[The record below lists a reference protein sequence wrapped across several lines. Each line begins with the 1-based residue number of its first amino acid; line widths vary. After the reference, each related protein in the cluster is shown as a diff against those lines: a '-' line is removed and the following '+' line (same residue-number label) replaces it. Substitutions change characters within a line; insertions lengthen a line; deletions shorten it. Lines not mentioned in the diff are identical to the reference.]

1 MMSHIPPLTPD
12 SRIFVAGHR
21 GMVGSAIVRF
31 LKAGGYKRLITRTRR
46 ELDLTDQQAVRD
58 FFRSEPIDY
67 VVLAAAKVGG
77 ILANNTYRADFI
89 YQNLMI
95 ECNVIHEAFSA
106 GVRRLL
112 FLGSSCIYPKH
123 APQPMKESYLL
134 SGVLEPTNQ
143 PYAIA
148 KIAGI
153 ELSQSYNR
161 QHGTRYRCVMPT
173 NLYGPND
180 SYDLNNSH
188 VLPALIR
195 KFHLARLVEERNWR
209 AILKDEAVFGPI
221 PDSFRTHLCIPFP
234 CGADISERQSLSS
247 AGSKSPVVQLWGT
260 GAARREF
267 LHVDDMASAAV
278 FVMKLEDSIYEQ
290 STQNGQITH
299 INIGAGEDLTIRDL
313 SENVRAVTGYSG
325 RVDWD
330 HTQPDGTPQKLLD
343 VSVISGLGWK
353 PRISLSEGIRQTYQ
367 AYLQTT
373 DIS

>member
-1 MMSHIPPLTPD
+1 MSPLSPLTLN

-31 LKAGGYKRLITRTRR
+31 LTASGHKRLITRTHR
-46 ELDLTDQQAVRD
+46 ELDLMDQQAVRH

-77 ILANNTYRADFI
+77 ILANNTYRANFI

-112 FLGSSCIYPKH
+112 FLGSSCIYPKY
-123 APQPMKESYLL
+123 APQPMKEEYLL

-153 ELSQSYNR
+153 ELCQSYNR
-161 QHGTRYRCVMPT
+161 QYGTRYRCAMPT

-180 SYDLNNSH
+180 SYNLNNSH

-195 KFHLARLVEERNWR
+195 KFHLARLVEESNWR
-209 AILKDEAVFGPI
+209 AIRKDEVVFGPI
-221 PDSFRTHLCIPFP
+221 PDSFRNPLCIPFP
-234 CGADISERQSLSS
+234 SGSDVSDRQFPSPAD
-247 AGSKSPVVQLWGT
+247 SKSPVVQLWGT

-267 LHVDDMASAAV
+267 LHVDDMASGTV
-278 FVMKLEDSIYEQ
+278 FIMQLEDSLYDHA
-290 STQNGQITH
+290 TQNGQITH
-299 INIGAGEDLTIRDL
+299 INIGTGEDLTIREL
-313 SENVRAVTGYSG
+313 SEKVQAVTGYSG
-325 RVDWD
+325 RVAWD
-330 HTQPDGTPQKLLD
+330 RAQPDGMPQKLLD
-343 VSVISGLGWK
+343 VSVLNHLGWK
-353 PRISLSEGIRQTYQ
+353 PGIALSEGLLQTYHNYQ
-367 AYLQTT
+367 KKA
-373 DIS
+373 DIT

>member
-1 MMSHIPPLTPD
+1 MLPVPPLTLE

-21 GMVGSAIVRF
+21 GMVGSAIIRF
-31 LKAGGYKRLITRTRR
+31 LKAAGYQRLITRTHR
-46 ELDLTDQQAVRD
+46 ELDLMNQQAVRD
-58 FFRSEPIDY
+58 FFQSEPIDY

-123 APQPMKESYLL
+123 APQPMKEAYLL
-134 SGVLEPTNQ
+134 SGFLEPTNQ
-143 PYAIA
+143 PYAVA

-153 ELSQSYNR
+153 ELCQSYNR

-180 SYDLNNSH
+180 TYDLNNSH

-195 KFHLARLVEERNWR
+195 KFHLARLAEESNWG
-209 AILKDEAVFGPI
+209 AIRKDEAVFGPI
-221 PDSFRTHLCIPFP
+221 PDSFRTLLCIPP
-234 CGADISERQSLSS
+234 PSGTDIPERQSLTP
-247 AGSKSPVVQLWGT
+247 AGAKSPAVQLWGT

-267 LHVDDMASAAV
+267 LHVDDMASATV
-278 FVMKLEDSIYEQ
+278 YVMQLEDGNYDQ
-290 STQNGQITH
+290 ATQDGQITH
-299 INIGAGEDLTIRDL
+299 INIGTGEDLTIREL
-313 SENVRAVTGYSG
+313 SEKVQAVTGYSG
-325 RVDWD
+325 RVLWD
-330 HTQPDGTPQKLLD
+330 AAQPDGTPQKLLD
-343 VSVISGLGWK
+343 VSILNRLGWK
-353 PRISLSEGIRQTYQ
+353 SAIPLSEGLRQTYR
-367 AYLQTT
+367 AYREMAEN
-373 DIS
+373 S

>member
-1 MMSHIPPLTPD
+1 MLPVPPLKLD

-31 LKAGGYKRLITRTRR
+31 LKAGGYKRLITRTHR
-46 ELDLTDQQAVRD
+46 ELDLMDQQAVRN
-58 FFRSEPIDY
+58 FFRTEPIDY

-112 FLGSSCIYPKH
+112 FLGSSCIYPRH
-123 APQPMKESYLL
+123 APQPMKETYLL

-153 ELSQSYNR
+153 ELCQSYNR

-188 VLPALIR
+188 ALPALIR
-195 KFHLARLVEERNWR
+195 KFHLARLAEENNWR
-209 AILKDEAVFGPI
+209 AIRRDEAVYGPI
-221 PDSFRTHLCIPFP
+221 PDSFRAHLCIPFP
-234 CGADISERQSLSS
+234 SGADVAERLSLSP

-267 LHVDDMASAAV
+267 LHVDDMASATV
-278 FVMKLEDSIYEQ
+278 FIMRLEDRLYDQ
-290 STQNGQITH
+290 ATQDGQITH
-299 INIGAGEDLTIRDL
+299 INIGTGEDLTIREL
-313 SENVRAVTGYSG
+313 SEKVQAVTGFSG
-325 RVDWD
+325 RVLWD
-330 HTQPDGTPQKLLD
+330 HTQPDGMPQKLLD
-343 VSVISGLGWK
+343 VSVLNRLGWK
-353 PRISLSEGIRQTYQ
+353 PGIPLPEGLQQTYQ
-367 AYLQTT
+367 AYQTMAA
-373 DIS
+373 IP

>member
-1 MMSHIPPLTPD
+1 LTLD

-31 LKAGGYKRLITRTRR
+31 LKAGGYNRLITRTRL
-46 ELDLTDQQAVRD
+46 ELDLLDQLAVRH
-58 FFRSEPIDY
+58 FFRTESIDY

-106 GVRRLL
+106 GVQRLL

-123 APQPMKESYLL
+123 APQPMKEAYLL

-153 ELSQSYNR
+153 ELCQSYNR
-161 QHGTRYRCVMPT
+161 QHGTRYRCIMPT

-195 KFHLARLVEERNWR
+195 KFHLARLAEESNWS
-209 AILKDEAVFGPI
+209 AIQKDEAVHGPI
-221 PDSFRTHLCIPFP
+221 PDAFRAHLCIPFP
-234 CGADISERQSLSS
+234 SGADVSERLSLSR
-247 AGSKSPVVQLWGT
+247 AGAESPVVQLWGT

-278 FVMKLEDSIYEQ
+278 FIMQLEDSRYGQ
-290 STQNGQITH
+290 ATQDGRITH
-299 INIGAGEDLTIRDL
+299 INIGTGEDLTIREL
-313 SENVRAVTGYSG
+313 AEKAQAVAGFSG
-325 RVDWD
+325 RVLWD
-330 HTQPDGTPQKLLD
+330 HNQPDGTPQKLLD
-343 VSVISGLGWK
+343 VSVLNRLGWK
-353 PRISLSEGIRQTYQ
+353 PGIPLTEGLQQTFLDYQ
-367 AYLQTT
+367 KMAV
-373 DIS
+373 IP

>member
-1 MMSHIPPLTPD
+1 MLHVPPLTLD
-12 SRIFVAGHR
+12 SRIYVAGHR

-31 LKAGGYKRLITRTRR
+31 LKAGGHQHLITRTHR
-46 ELDLTDQQAVRD
+46 ELDLTDQQAVRH

-77 ILANNTYRADFI
+77 IFANNTYRADFI
-89 YQNLMI
+89 FQNLMI

-123 APQPMKESYLL
+123 APQPMKEAYLL

-153 ELSQSYNR
+153 ELCQSYNR

-195 KFHLARLVEERNWR
+195 KFHLARLVEESNWS
-209 AILKDEAVFGPI
+209 AIQKDEAVFGPI
-221 PDSFRTHLCIPFP
+221 PDSFRTHLGIPFRGGTGLLEKKALKQVDSGLP
-234 CGADISERQSLSS
+234 DVL
-247 AGSKSPVVQLWGT
+247 LWGT

-267 LHVDDMASAAV
+267 LHVDDMASGSV
-278 FVMKLEDSIYEQ
+278 FVMQLDDSLYDQ
-290 STQNGQITH
+290 ATQNGQISH
-299 INIGAGEDLTIRDL
+299 INIGTGEDLTIREL
-313 SENVRAVTGYSG
+313 SDMVKTVTGYSG
-325 RVDWD
+325 RVLWD
-330 HTQPDGTPQKLLD
+330 HTQPDGMPQKLLD
-343 VSVISGLGWK
+343 VSVLNRLGWK
-353 PRISLSEGIRQTYQ
+353 PAISLDEGLRQTYQ
-367 AYLQTT
+367 TYQKMSG
-373 DIS
+373 IP

>member
-1 MMSHIPPLTPD
+1 MFPVPSLTPD

-21 GMVGSAIVRF
+21 GMAGSAIVRF
-31 LKAGGYKRLITRTRR
+31 LKAGGYQRLVTRTHR
-46 ELDLTDQQAVRD
+46 ELDLMDQQAVRW
-58 FFRSEPIDY
+58 FFQSEPIDY

-77 ILANNTYRADFI
+77 ILSNNTYRADFI

-106 GVRRLL
+106 GIRRLM

-123 APQPMKESYLL
+123 APQPMKETYLL

-153 ELSQSYNR
+153 ELCQSYNR
-161 QHGTRYRCVMPT
+161 QYGTRYRCVMPT

-195 KFHLARLVEERNWR
+195 KFHLAGLVEESNWSD
-209 AILKDEAVFGPI
+209 IQKDEAVFGQI
-221 PDSFRTHLCIPFP
+221 PDSIRMHLGIPFP
-234 CGADISERQSLSS
+234 YGKRIPEGNALKPADPGFPNVL
-247 AGSKSPVVQLWGT
+247 LWGT

-267 LHVDDMASAAV
+267 LHVDDMASATV
-278 FVMKLEDSIYEQ
+278 FIMQLADSLYDQATLNE
-290 STQNGQITH
+290 QITH
-299 INIGAGEDLTIRDL
+299 INIGTGEDLTIREL
-313 SENVRAVTGYSG
+313 SEKVQSVTGYSG
-325 RVDWD
+325 RVLWD
-330 HTQPDGTPQKLLD
+330 HTQPDGSPQKLLD
-343 VSVISGLGWK
+343 VSVLNRLGWK
-353 PRISLSEGIRQTYQ
+353 PGIPLPEGLRQTYQ
-367 AYLQTT
+367 AYQKMVDLP
-373 DIS
+373 

>member
-1 MMSHIPPLTPD
+1 MLPVPPLTQD

-31 LKAGGYKRLITRTRR
+31 LKAEGYKRLITRTHR
-46 ELDLTDQQAVRD
+46 ELDLMDQQAVRR
-58 FFRSEPIDY
+58 FFRTEPIDY

-77 ILANNTYRADFI
+77 IQANNTYRADFI

-95 ECNVIHEAFSA
+95 ECNVIHQAFSA

-123 APQPMKESYLL
+123 APQPMKEEYLL

-153 ELSQSYNR
+153 ELCQSYNR

-195 KFHLARLVEERNWR
+195 KFHLARLVEESNWR
-209 AILKDEAVFGPI
+209 AIQKDETVHGPI
-221 PDSFRTHLCIPFP
+221 PDLFRTHLCIPF
-234 CGADISERQSLSS
+234 ASDSDVSEKLSPIPAS
-247 AGSKSPVVQLWGT
+247 PKHPVVQLWGT
-260 GAARREF
+260 GSARREF
-267 LHVDDMASAAV
+267 LHVDDMASATV
-278 FVMKLEDSIYEQ
+278 FIMQLEDSRYDQ
-290 STQNGQITH
+290 ATRDGQITH
-299 INIGAGEDLTIRDL
+299 INIGTGEDLTISDL
-313 SENVRAVTGYSG
+313 SKKVQVVTGFSG
-325 RVDWD
+325 RVLWD
-330 HTQPDGTPQKLLD
+330 RTQPDGTPQKLLD
-343 VSVISGLGWK
+343 VSVLNRLGWK
-353 PRISLSEGIRQTYQ
+353 PGIPLSEGLQQTYL
-367 AYLQTT
+367 AYQKMAV
-373 DIS
+373 IA

>member
-1 MMSHIPPLTPD
+1 
-12 SRIFVAGHR
+12 
-21 GMVGSAIVRF
+21 MVGSAIVRL
-31 LKAGGYKRLITRTRR
+31 LKAGGYQHLITRTRR
-46 ELDLTDQQAVRD
+46 ELDLMDQQAVRR

-112 FLGSSCIYPKH
+112 FLGSSCIYPRQ
-123 APQPMKESYLL
+123 APQPMKEAYLL

-153 ELSQSYNR
+153 ELCQSYNR
-161 QHGTRYRCVMPT
+161 QYGTRYRCVMPT

-195 KFHLARLVEERNWR
+195 KFHLARLVEENSWS
-209 AILKDEAVFGPI
+209 AIQKDEAVFGPI
-221 PDSFRTHLCIPFP
+221 PESFRKHLGIPFQY
-234 CGADISERQSLSS
+234 GTGISEAETQKLSV
-247 AGSKSPVVQLWGT
+247 SKAPVVQLWGT
-260 GAARREF
+260 GSARREF
-267 LHVDDMASAAV
+267 LHVDDMASATV
-278 FVMKLEDSIYEQ
+278 FVMQLEDSIYEKTTQ
-290 STQNGQITH
+290 SGQISH
-299 INIGAGEDLTIRDL
+299 INIGTGEDLTILDL
-313 SENVRAVTGYSG
+313 SEKIQTVTGYSG
-325 RVDWD
+325 RVLWD
-330 HTQPDGTPQKLLD
+330 TTQPDGTPQKLLD
-343 VSVISGLGWK
+343 VSVLNRLGWK
-353 PRISLSEGIRQTYQ
+353 PGIPLIKGLQQTYQ
-367 AYLQTT
+367 AYQKMV
-373 DIS
+373 DIP

>member
-1 MMSHIPPLTPD
+1 MLPLPTLTLD

-21 GMVGSAIVRF
+21 GMVGSAIVR
-31 LKAGGYKRLITRTRR
+31 LLNAGGYQHLITRTRR
-46 ELDLTDQQAVRD
+46 ELDLMDQQAVRR

-112 FLGSSCIYPKH
+112 FLGSSCIYPRQ
-123 APQPMKESYLL
+123 APQPMKEAYLL

-153 ELSQSYNR
+153 ELCQSYNR
-161 QHGTRYRCVMPT
+161 QYGTRYRCVMPT

-195 KFHLARLVEERNWR
+195 KFHLARLVEENSWS
-209 AILKDEAVFGPI
+209 AIQKDEAVFGPI
-221 PDSFRTHLCIPFP
+221 PESFRKHLGIPFQY
-234 CGADISERQSLSS
+234 GTGISEAETQKLSV
-247 AGSKSPVVQLWGT
+247 SKAPVVQLWGT
-260 GAARREF
+260 GSARREF
-267 LHVDDMASAAV
+267 LHVDDMASATV
-278 FVMKLEDSIYEQ
+278 FVMQLEDSIYEQ
-290 STQNGQITH
+290 TTQNGQISH
-299 INIGAGEDLTIRDL
+299 INIGTGEDLTILDL
-313 SENVRAVTGYSG
+313 SEKIQTVTGFSG
-325 RVDWD
+325 RVLWD
-330 HTQPDGTPQKLLD
+330 TTQPDGTPQKLLD
-343 VSVISGLGWK
+343 VSVLNRLGWK
-353 PRISLSEGIRQTYQ
+353 PGIPLIKGLQQTYQ
-367 AYLQTT
+367 AYQKRA
-373 DIS
+373 DIP

>member
-1 MMSHIPPLTPD
+1 MLTVPPLTLD

-31 LKAGGYKRLITRTRR
+31 LKAGGHQRLIVRTHR
-46 ELDLTDQQAVRD
+46 ELDLMDQQAVRH

-77 ILANNTYRADFI
+77 IFANNTYRADFI

-112 FLGSSCIYPKH
+112 FLGSSCIYPRH
-123 APQPMKESYLL
+123 APQPMKEAYLL

-153 ELSQSYNR
+153 ELCQSYNR
-161 QHGTRYRCVMPT
+161 QHGTLYRCVMPT

-195 KFHLARLVEERNWR
+195 KFHLARLVEESNWS
-209 AILKDEAVFGPI
+209 AIQKDEAVFGPI
-221 PDSFRTHLCIPFP
+221 PDSFRTHLGIPFRY
-234 CGADISERQSLSS
+234 GTGILEKYTLKQ
-247 AGSKSPVVQLWGT
+247 AGSGFPDVLLWGT
-260 GAARREF
+260 GSARREF
-267 LHVDDMASAAV
+267 LHVDDMASGSV
-278 FVMKLEDSIYEQ
+278 FIMQLDDSLYDQ
-290 STQNGQITH
+290 ATQNGQTTH
-299 INIGAGEDLTIRDL
+299 INIGTGEDLTIREL
-313 SENVRAVTGYSG
+313 SDKVKAVTGYSG
-325 RVDWD
+325 RILWD

-343 VSVISGLGWK
+343 VSILNRLGWK
-353 PRISLSEGIRQTYQ
+353 PAISLSEGLRQTYQ
-367 AYLQTT
+367 AYQKMA
-373 DIS
+373 DIP

>member
-1 MMSHIPPLTPD
+1 
-12 SRIFVAGHR
+12 
-21 GMVGSAIVRF
+21 MVGSAIVRV
-31 LKAGGYKRLITRTRR
+31 LKAGGYQRLITRTHR
-46 ELDLTDQQAVRD
+46 ELDLMDQQAVRH

-123 APQPMKESYLL
+123 APQPMKEAYLL

-153 ELSQSYNR
+153 ELCQSYNR

-188 VLPALIR
+188 VMPALIR
-195 KFHLARLVEERNWR
+195 KFHLARMVEESNWS
-209 AILKDEAVFGPI
+209 AIQKDESVYGPI
-221 PDSFRTHLCIPFP
+221 PDSFRADLYIPFP
-234 CGADISERQSLSS
+234 SGPDNAEMQGPV
-247 AGSKSPVVQLWGT
+247 GSKSPVVHLWGT
-260 GAARREF
+260 GSARREF
-267 LHVDDMASAAV
+267 LHVDDMASGSV
-278 FVMKLEDSIYEQ
+278 FIMQLDDSRYDQ
-290 STQNGQITH
+290 ATQNGQITH
-299 INIGAGEDLTIRDL
+299 INIGTGEDITIREL
-313 SENVRAVTGYSG
+313 SDMVISVTGYSG
-325 RVDWD
+325 RVLWD
-330 HTQPDGTPQKLLD
+330 HSLPDGTPQKLLD
-343 VSVISGLGWK
+343 VSVLNRLGWK
-353 PRISLSEGIRQTYQ
+353 PAISLSEGLRQTYQ
-367 AYLQTT
+367 TYQKMA
-373 DIS
+373 DIP

>member
-1 MMSHIPPLTPD
+1 MLAVPPLTLD

-31 LKAGGYKRLITRTRR
+31 LKTGGYQRLITRTHR
-46 ELDLTDQQAVRD
+46 ELDLMDQQAVRH

-123 APQPMKESYLL
+123 APQPMKEAYLL

-153 ELSQSYNR
+153 ELCQSYNR

-195 KFHLARLVEERNWR
+195 KFHLARLVEESNWS
-209 AILKDEAVFGPI
+209 AIRKDEAVFGLI
-221 PDSFRTHLCIPFP
+221 PDSFRTHLGIFFRYGTGILEGEALKPASPGFP
-234 CGADISERQSLSS
+234 NVL
-247 AGSKSPVVQLWGT
+247 LWGT
-260 GAARREF
+260 GAVRREF
-267 LHVDDMASAAV
+267 LHVDDMASGTV
-278 FVMKLEDSIYEQ
+278 FIMQLEDILYDQ
-290 STQNGQITH
+290 ATQNGQITH
-299 INIGAGEDLTIRDL
+299 INIGTGEDLTIREL
-313 SENVRAVTGYSG
+313 SEKVQAVTGYSG
-325 RVDWD
+325 RVLWD

-343 VSVISGLGWK
+343 VSVLTRLGWK
-353 PRISLSEGIRQTYQ
+353 PCIPLSEGLQQTYQ
-367 AYLQTT
+367 AYQKRAE
-373 DIS
+373 IP

>member
-1 MMSHIPPLTPD
+1 MLPVPPLTQD

-31 LKAGGYKRLITRTRR
+31 LKAEGYKRLITRTHR
-46 ELDLTDQQAVRD
+46 ELDLMDQQAVRR
-58 FFRSEPIDY
+58 FFRTEPIDY

-77 ILANNTYRADFI
+77 IQANNTYRADFI

-95 ECNVIHEAFSA
+95 ECNVIHQAFSA

-123 APQPMKESYLL
+123 APQPMKEEYLL

-153 ELSQSYNR
+153 ELCQSYNR

-195 KFHLARLVEERNWR
+195 KFHLARLVEESNWR
-209 AILKDEAVFGPI
+209 AIQKDETVHGPI
-221 PDSFRTHLCIPFP
+221 PDLFRTHLCIPF
-234 CGADISERQSLSS
+234 ASDSDVSEKLSPS
-247 AGSKSPVVQLWGT
+247 PASPKHPVVQLWGT
-260 GAARREF
+260 GSARREF
-267 LHVDDMASAAV
+267 LHVDDMASATV
-278 FVMKLEDSIYEQ
+278 FIMQLEDIRYDQATRE
-290 STQNGQITH
+290 GQITH
-299 INIGAGEDLTIRDL
+299 INIGTGEDLTISDL
-313 SENVRAVTGYSG
+313 SKKVQVVTGFSG
-325 RVDWD
+325 RVLWD
-330 HTQPDGTPQKLLD
+330 RTQPDGTPQKLLD
-343 VSVISGLGWK
+343 VSVLNRLGWK
-353 PRISLSEGIRQTYQ
+353 PGIPLSEGLQQTYL
-367 AYLQTT
+367 AYQKMAV
-373 DIS
+373 IA

>member
-1 MMSHIPPLTPD
+1 MMQPELPLTPN

-31 LKAGGYKRLITRTRR
+31 LKDSGYKHLITRTHQ
-46 ELDLTDQQAVRD
+46 ELDLMNQQAVRD
-58 FFRSEPIDY
+58 FFRTQPIDY

-106 GVRRLL
+106 GVQRLL

-123 APQPMKESYLL
+123 APQPMKEMCLL

-153 ELSQSYNR
+153 ELCQSYNR

-195 KFHLARLVEERNWR
+195 KFHLARMAEDGNWL
-209 AILKDEAVFGPI
+209 AIQKDEAVNGSI
-221 PDSFRTHLCIPFP
+221 PDSVRTHLCIPIP
-234 CGADISERQSLSS
+234 SPGASKLLSPSLD
-247 AGSKSPVVQLWGT
+247 GIISPVVQLWGS

-267 LHVDDMASAAV
+267 LHVNDMASATV
-278 FVMKLEDSIYEQ
+278 FVMKLTDSRYDQ
-290 STQNGQITH
+290 ATQDGQITH
-299 INIGAGEDLTIRDL
+299 INIGTGKDITIREL
-313 SENVRAVTGYSG
+313 SEKIQSVTGFSG
-325 RVDWD
+325 RVLWD
-330 HTQPDGTPQKLLD
+330 DTRPDGTPQKLLD
-343 VSVISGLGWK
+343 VSILSRLGWN
-353 PRISLSEGIRQTYQ
+353 PDIPLSEGLQQTYL
-367 AYLQTT
+367 AYRKTAAV
-373 DIS
+373 S

>member
-1 MMSHIPPLTPD
+1 MLSVPPLTLN

-31 LKAGGYKRLITRTRR
+31 LTASGHKCLITKTHR
-46 ELDLTDQQAVRD
+46 ELDLMDQQAVRH
-58 FFRSEPIDY
+58 FFRSEAIDY

-112 FLGSSCIYPKH
+112 FLGSSCIYPKD
-123 APQPMKESYLL
+123 APQPMKEEYLL

-153 ELSQSYNR
+153 ELCQSYNR

-180 SYDLNNSH
+180 SYNLNNSH
-188 VLPALIR
+188 VLPALMR
-195 KFHLARLVEERNWR
+195 KFHLARLVEESNWR
-209 AILKDEAVFGPI
+209 AIRKDEAVFGPI
-221 PDSFRTHLCIPFP
+221 PDSFRNPLCISFP
-234 CGADISERQSLSS
+234 SGADVSERQFPSH
-247 AGSKSPVVQLWGT
+247 ADSKSPVVQLWGT

-267 LHVDDMASAAV
+267 LHVDDMASGTV
-278 FVMKLEDSIYEQ
+278 FIMQLEDSLYDQ
-290 STQNGQITH
+290 ATQNGQITH
-299 INIGAGEDLTIRDL
+299 INIGTGEDLTIREL
-313 SENVRAVTGYSG
+313 SEKVQAVVGYSG
-325 RVDWD
+325 RVVWD
-330 HTQPDGTPQKLLD
+330 RTQPDGMPQKLLD
-343 VSVISGLGWK
+343 VSVLNRLGWK
-353 PRISLSEGIRQTYQ
+353 PGIALSEGLLQTYRNYQKQ
-367 AYLQTT
+367 A
-373 DIS
+373 DIP

>member
-1 MMSHIPPLTPD
+1 MLPVPPLTLD

-31 LKAGGYKRLITRTRR
+31 LQSGGYKRLITRTHR
-46 ELDLTDQQAVRD
+46 ELDLMDQQSVRD
-58 FFRSEPIDY
+58 FFRTEPIDY

-123 APQPMKESYLL
+123 APQPMKETYLL

-153 ELSQSYNR
+153 ELCHSYNR
-161 QHGTRYRCVMPT
+161 QYGTRYRCVMPT

-180 SYDLNNSH
+180 SYDLDNSH

-195 KFHLARLVEERNWR
+195 KFHLARLVEESNWL
-209 AILKDEAVFGPI
+209 AIQKDEAVYGPI

-234 CGADISERQSLSS
+234 SGADISEGRSLSPV
-247 AGSKSPVVQLWGT
+247 GSKSPVVHLWGT
-260 GAARREF
+260 GVARREF
-267 LHVDDMASAAV
+267 LHVDDMASATV
-278 FVMKLEDSIYEQ
+278 FIMQLDDSRYDQ
-290 STQNGQITH
+290 ATLNGQITH
-299 INIGAGEDLTIRDL
+299 INIGTGEDLTIRDL
-313 SENVRAVTGYSG
+313 SEKVQAVTGFSG
-325 RVDWD
+325 RVHWD
-330 HTQPDGTPQKLLD
+330 HAQPDGTPQKLLD
-343 VSVISGLGWK
+343 VSVLNRLGWK
-353 PRISLSEGIRQTYQ
+353 SGIPLSEGLQQTYR
-367 AYLQTT
+367 AYQKMA
-373 DIS
+373 DIP

>member
-1 MMSHIPPLTPD
+1 MLSVPPLTIN

-31 LKAGGYKRLITRTRR
+31 LTASGHKRLITRTHR
-46 ELDLTDQQAVRD
+46 ELDLMDQQAVRH
-58 FFRSEPIDY
+58 FFRSESIDY

-112 FLGSSCIYPKH
+112 FLGSSCIYPKD
-123 APQPMKESYLL
+123 APQPMKEGYLL

-153 ELSQSYNR
+153 ELCQSYNR
-161 QHGTRYRCVMPT
+161 QYGTRYRCVMPT

-180 SYDLNNSH
+180 SYNLNNSH
-188 VLPALIR
+188 VLPALMR
-195 KFHLARLVEERNWR
+195 KFHLARLVEESNWS
-209 AILKDEAVFGPI
+209 AIRKDEAVFGPI
-221 PDSFRTHLCIPFP
+221 PDSFRTPLCIPFP
-234 CGADISERQSLSS
+234 SGTDVSERQFSS
-247 AGSKSPVVQLWGT
+247 PADSKSPVVQLWGT

-267 LHVDDMASAAV
+267 LHVDDMASGTV
-278 FVMKLEDSIYEQ
+278 FIMQLEDSLYDQ
-290 STQNGQITH
+290 ATQNRQITH
-299 INIGAGEDLTIRDL
+299 INIGTGEDLTIREL
-313 SENVRAVTGYSG
+313 SEKVQAVVGYSG
-325 RVDWD
+325 RLVWD
-330 HTQPDGTPQKLLD
+330 RTQPDGMPQKLLD
-343 VSVISGLGWK
+343 VSVLNSMGWK
-353 PRISLSEGIRQTYQ
+353 PGIALSEGLLQTYHNYQKQ
-367 AYLQTT
+367 A
-373 DIS
+373 DIP